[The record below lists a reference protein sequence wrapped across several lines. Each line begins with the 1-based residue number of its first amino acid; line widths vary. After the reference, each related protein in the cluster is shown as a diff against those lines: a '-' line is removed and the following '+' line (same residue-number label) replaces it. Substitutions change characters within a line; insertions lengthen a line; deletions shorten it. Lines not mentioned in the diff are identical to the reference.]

1 MLVIRR
7 YLKTRQ
13 RRRHHHHQQQQQ
25 QQHGAGLANVLGNTI
40 KNLTNKITS
49 QKVLDTVIDGTSQ
62 IAAKS
67 AVQGV
72 QKLIAKNKKKLNNKK
87 AARVDTIHAL
97 INGSGIIYE

>member
-13 RRRHHHHQQQQQ
+13 RRRHQ
-25 QQHGAGLANVLGNTI
+25 QQHGAGLVNVLGNTI

-72 QKLIAKNKKKLNNKK
+72 QKLLAKNKKKLNNKK

>member
-1 MLVIRR
+1 MLIIRR

-13 RRRHHHHQQQQQ
+13 RRRHQQ
-25 QQHGAGLANVLGNTI
+25 QQHGAGLVNVLGNTI

-49 QKVLDTVIDGTSQ
+49 QKVLDTVIDGTAQLAS
-62 IAAKS
+62 KS
-67 AVQGV
+67 AVEGV
-72 QKLIAKNKKKLNNKK
+72 HILLAKNKKKLNNKK